1 MGLII
6 EYTCKDCKSFMGLG
20 DWNLCC
26 SEEHPEAPGGF
37 LCYADTP
44 ACKLFKNKNDRDNKP
59 E

>member
-1 MGLII
+1 MK
-6 EYTCKDCKSFMGLG
+6 YACKDCKSFMGLG

-26 SEEHPEAPGGF
+26 SEEHPEAPCGF